1 MGKLKLALKCFPKPD
16 QRRRHLLGGRWKNA
30 SNVWFGRL
38 WGGAVASVWH
48 CWTCYL
54 VQEGTFLVLCI
65 FEDTVLNHFYKMK
78 KQTCMHQMLSSA
90 HYTK

>member
-1 MGKLKLALKCFPKPD
+1 MHQMFGLADMG
-16 QRRRHLLGGRWKNA
+16 
-30 SNVWFGRL
+30 
-38 WGGAVASVWH
+38 GGAVASVWH